1 MMLILTVGFVDWFS
15 DLEELQIGMLD
26 KIFRWP
32 YVFFF
37 FLVNKVAICRF
48 PKLPSNI
55 NVLHGVC
62 GY

>member
-1 MMLILTVGFVDWFS
+1 MMLILTVGFVDCFS

-37 FLVNKVAICRF
+37 FFGKQGGHMSF
-48 PKLPSNI
+48 P
-55 NVLHGVC
+55 
-62 GY
+62 

>member
-1 MMLILTVGFVDWFS
+1 MMLILTVGFVDCFS

-37 FLVNKVAICRF
+37 FW
-48 PKLPSNI
+48 
-55 NVLHGVC
+55 
-62 GY
+62 